1 MTSHKQICGILK
13 QKFLD
18 KHCKRCFYYSRDGE
32 RYAKHYKKRLCEKR
46 RAYLLTKGN
55 DLQYG
60 ELIKFIRGK
69 RHIKNFG
76 GKGPFIPANFDVDNV
91 IGGRSFP
98 NNSVD
103 DSIAIENNNNLS
115 LVPKSESTEFVLKFL
130 EEQQVACR
138 NNSLGCAVNLST
150 STKTNITSEG
160 SEMDCS
166 TADFAENKM
175 SETQM
180 KKVSFND
187 TSASV
192 HISCSAFST
201 VRISKSALGSLL
213 GKVMNLK
220 NDASRQKRSA
230 NDDLAKVQK
239 CIEIQSYDVIF
250 IPEVLMVGFSSP
262 FGDLKLCT
270 ENPTGI
276 QIINNI
282 LAKDAFYIDDA
293 DMILKERFVR
303 TCSYDES
310 VSCFNLLYQS
320 YNILYINLY
329 IRKI

>member
-1 MTSHKQICGILK
+1 
-13 QKFLD
+13 
-18 KHCKRCFYYSRDGE
+18 
-32 RYAKHYKKRLCEKR
+32 
-46 RAYLLTKGN
+46 
-55 DLQYG
+55 
-60 ELIKFIRGK
+60 
-69 RHIKNFG
+69 
-76 GKGPFIPANFDVDNV
+76 
-91 IGGRSFP
+91 
-98 NNSVD
+98 
-103 DSIAIENNNNLS
+103 
-115 LVPKSESTEFVLKFL
+115 
-130 EEQQVACR
+130 
-138 NNSLGCAVNLST
+138 
-150 STKTNITSEG
+150 
-160 SEMDCS
+160 MDCS

-230 NDDLAKVQK
+230 NDLATVQQ

-262 FGDLKLCT
+262 FEDLKLCT

-282 LAKDAFYIDDA
+282 LAKDAFYINDA